1 VVKQGGRLSLQIHQ
15 HRIRGR
21 DDDQIL
27 GAGQRDELLLGG
39 DVRAA
44 WVDEDGG
51 TMRGIPGRFLRRQF
65 PNRLSMRRTRRHR
78 RINRPVAKAS
88 VHGIYF
94 TVRVGIAPIEKHL
107 TSGLTSPS
115 LSQTGSNTVTL
126 FRAVQA
132 RRADHSGMA
141 FAQTWNFTSLARG
154 RVSES

>member
-1 VVKQGGRLSLQIHQ
+1 VHRPWGSYQSLDQRERYQVKRIVVKQGGRLSLQIHQ

-94 TVRVGIAPIEKHL
+94 TVRVGIAPIEKRPDERANEPELVTDRFEHGHSI
-107 TSGLTSPS
+107 SGRS
-115 LSQTGSNTVTL
+115 GSK
-126 FRAVQA
+126 
-132 RRADHSGMA
+132 G
-141 FAQTWNFTSLARG
+141 
-154 RVSES
+154 